1 MRTLPFVLLGLA
13 VSLSSG
19 CIIIAPNHNGKRAT
33 ERQESLELDASSVRK
48 TIIIEHSGHDS
59 TSEEGVP
66 VRKTVHQTI
75 IVNGEELKP
84 GDFDSLPPEIKEII
98 RKHGVK
104 VDD

>member
-1 MRTLPFVLLGLA
+1 MRNTSAILATLL
-13 VSLSSG
+13 SIISSG
-19 CIIIAPNHNGKRAT
+19 CIIIAPNHNGKRTA
-33 ERQESLELDASSVRK
+33 EREESLELDTSSVRK

-59 TSEEGVP
+59 TSAEGVP
-66 VRKTVHQTI
+66 ARKTVHQTI

>member
-1 MRTLPFVLLGLA
+1 MGNINALLVTLL
-13 VSLSSG
+13 SIISSG
-19 CIIIAPNHNGKRAT
+19 CIIIAPNHNGKKAA
-33 ERQESLELDASSVRK
+33 ERQESLELDTTSARK
-48 TIIIEHSGHDS
+48 TIIIEHSGIDS
-59 TSEEGVP
+59 TSEEGIP
-66 VRKTVHQTI
+66 ARKAVHQTI